1 MEIKLKNSKT
11 FKIIIFIVVALIP
24 LIYSFFYLKSY
35 WNPYGNLSDMRI
47 AVVNSDKGKDDKNQ
61 GNEFVQSLKDSD
73 TFKIEEVNKEEAD
86 EGMKKGNYYATIQIP
101 ENFTECLESGATT
114 DKQIAEVTYNP
125 NQATNYL
132 GTQIIN
138 SAIKTI
144 QLNLQSKVDKEVI
157 ANLSSKLNEVPESL
171 QEISDGAGEI
181 LDGSE
186 SLNSGIEQ
194 LNEGTEKL
202 SSSYSEFNDGV
213 ESAYTGSKSLED
225 GISQVSGG
233 INSLKDGG
241 KTLDSAISQINQ
253 GANQLS
259 EQGSNGIADLASG
272 ANDLNEGAK
281 TLAEGMQAYVPGTNG
296 LASGAKDYVE
306 GSNKLLTSVEGY
318 FSKVNEL
325 GSNAG
330 KLITNLQAIAQKYPD
345 DAQLQALVQS
355 ASDLTKG
362 FSGLQQYEAGINK
375 GKSELQSNDTKIK
388 SGADQLL
395 AVGNKLQTGA
405 DSLYKG
411 TQSLVSGTSDLGKIT
426 TGIQSLKDALAQV
439 KSGTTTLNQGIDT
452 LSNGTGTLS
461 AGSHS
466 LTTGL
471 AKLDSSSE
479 TIDNALDT
487 LNNGTQT
494 AYDGSNQL
502 VSGVQTFKVSIDEGL
517 DNTKEQLRALDGIE
531 DFGAEPVKLNTEAY
545 GEVSSYGIAF
555 TPLFLCIGLWVGALM
570 AYVVLYYDHD
580 ERFGILGINNKHR
593 IVQNL
598 IYLGIGAVEGLITS
612 ILLKVGLGFEVQNIA
627 LYYGTS
633 ILLGIAFMSII
644 QFLIKNF
651 GDIGKFLALIILVL
665 QLAASGGTFPVE
677 TIDKGFQAISPYL
690 PMTYAIKLL
699 REILVPTTQNFKAG
713 YIAVLV
719 GIILVT
725 GAITF
730 IVDILK
736 RKNGS
741 YDTQKAK

>member
-144 QLNLQSKVDKEVI
+144 QLNLQSKIDKEVI

-741 YDTQKAK
+741 YDTQIAK

>member
-86 EGMKKGNYYATIQIP
+86 EGMKKGNYYAIIQIP

-144 QLNLQSKVDKEVI
+144 QLNLQSKIDKEVI

-281 TLAEGMQAYVPGTNG
+281 TLDEGMQAYVPGTNG

-330 KLITNLQAIAQKYPD
+330 KLITNLQAIAQKYPN

-355 ASDLTKG
+355 ASGLTDG
-362 FSGLQQYEAGINK
+362 FSGLQQYEAEINK
-375 GKSELQSNDTKIK
+375 GKSKLQSNDTKIK

-395 AVGNKLQTGA
+395 AVGNKLQSGA

-580 ERFGILGINNKHR
+580 ERFGILGINNKHK

-719 GIILVT
+719 GMILVT

>member
-144 QLNLQSKVDKEVI
+144 QLNLQSKIDKEVI

-633 ILLGIAFMSII
+633 MLLGIAFMSII

-741 YDTQKAK
+741 YNTQKAK